1 MKNSAFLILFWFLF
15 PCLVLTAQGLK
26 FNSNDVIISKRTSLN
41 VFEYEKPKIEGDL
54 TISFDLSISEIPSFG
69 YIFNVKDK
77 SNPISY
83 SLALVFEKDQNG
95 AIQNFLKFNIDNEE
109 EIFSIPLDKNE

>member
-54 TISFDLSISEIPSFG
+54 TISFDLSIYLDRNSSQCHAQP
-69 YIFNVKDK
+69 YIFDV
-77 SNPISY
+77 
-83 SLALVFEKDQNG
+83 LV
-95 AIQNFLKFNIDNEE
+95 
-109 EIFSIPLDKNE
+109 SR